1 MGLFRG
7 KREEKKDS
15 VVLDKLEKSRQ
26 VSAQMFDFIFC
37 AGVAVAVG
45 YMFAK
50 LNM

>member
-26 VSAQMFDFIFC
+26 VSAKMFDFIFC

>member
-26 VSAQMFDFIFC
+26 VSAKMFDFIFC
-37 AGVAVAVG
+37 AGVAGAIG
-45 YMFAK
+45 YMYAK